1 MQFLSFTSK
10 KRKWLI
16 KYGSIEDVLLSG
28 IVNEELLEPFVEL
41 NVSDLKL
48 QLQHFRRKRPVKSDS
63 MDSNS
68 VGYTYSH
75 NTLNHRSLIDHV
87 FVHKDVVP
95 LISEYRCY

>member
-1 MQFLSFTSK
+1 MNLT
-10 KRKWLI
+10 
-16 KYGSIEDVLLSG
+16 VC
-28 IVNEELLEPFVEL
+28 
-41 NVSDLKL
+41 
-48 QLQHFRRKRPVKSDS
+48 DS

-95 LISEYRCY
+95 LISEYKVLLDATNCSDHLPVRFFWDLSLLSVINGYINNIYVNNNMSVSL